1 MPDVISHGE
10 MLIDFVSTVNGVS
23 LIEAPSFLKAP
34 GGAPANVA
42 VGLARLG
49 TSTGFLGQVGDDAFG
64 HFLAQTLRENNVDVS
79 ALRFSREARTML
91 AFVSLRIDGERD
103 FMFYRQPSAD
113 VLYRPEDV
121 DEAYVRS
128 AKVFHFGT
136 ISLILEPA
144 RSATLHAVKI
154 AREAGLTIS
163 FDPNLRL
170 NLWSDATAARD
181 AMRLGWLT
189 AHVIKVSEEELAF
202 LGKTDDLAEAACRL
216 WHNDLRVLI
225 ITRGKAGCRY
235 VTSAFTGDVPGF
247 NVTVTDTTG
256 AGDGFVAGLLHGLL
270 AQPSATANE
279 DQLRAICR
287 YANAVGALA
296 TTRRGAIP
304 ALPTSEQV
312 ESFLSKQP

>member
-1 MPDVISHGE
+1 MPAVISHGE

-49 TSTGFLGQVGDDAFG
+49 VSAGFLGQVGDDAFG

-91 AFVSLRIDGERD
+91 AFVSLRVDGERD

-121 DEAYVRS
+121 DETYVRS

-170 NLWSDATAARD
+170 NLWPDAKAARKS
-181 AMRLGWLT
+181 
-189 AHVIKVSEEELAF
+189 VF
-202 LGKTDDLAEAACRL
+202 
-216 WHNDLRVLI
+216 
-225 ITRGKAGCRY
+225 
-235 VTSAFTGDVPGF
+235 
-247 NVTVTDTTG
+247 
-256 AGDGFVAGLLHGLL
+256 
-270 AQPSATANE
+270 
-279 DQLRAICR
+279 
-287 YANAVGALA
+287 YA
-296 TTRRGAIP
+296 R
-304 ALPTSEQV
+304 
-312 ESFLSKQP
+312 